1 MMMSSKLSKR
11 SISLLIALVLVMV
24 TASAIWGL
32 KLTAKQPERKPSQE
46 RAWKVEVM
54 TVAKQDHQPELTL
67 YGRVESPFETTLTA
81 ATTAYIEA
89 VPVREGM
96 LVQQGQVLV
105 KLDQRDLLL
114 KKNQREADILNIKA
128 KIATQNTRYQYDQ
141 RSLVE
146 EKKLLVIARNAVA
159 RQSSLKQ
166 RNLSSVTQLEEAKQG
181 EVRQALNVNK
191 MEQAIADHDNQ
202 LQQLQAQLKQAEA
215 LLAGTLL
222 DLERAT
228 VKAPLTGR
236 ISQVQVAPGA
246 RVKEGEPLLTL
257 YDVANLEVRAQL
269 PSRLLPRLKTQ
280 NPLIGQQV
288 LPDHTT
294 QKVDDNRSTTLVGI
308 LQGTLSE
315 VQGTLSEVTEAQVN
329 NRLSVQLDR
338 FAAAVSQ
345 GQGGVDGIFRI
356 TSTSLPN
363 LELGR
368 SVVLT
373 LQLPPVDDS
382 MAVPVTAVY
391 NNQRVFK
398 VVDNFLQSVSV
409 EKIGELKRE
418 GKEWALI
425 RSSQLQV
432 GDQLMITQIP
442 NAITGMKVQLTSTVV
457 NPVKK
462 QQPAKLLSNS

>member
-1 MMMSSKLSKR
+1 MNSRLSKR
-11 SISLLIALVLVMV
+11 SLSLLIAFILVMV
-24 TASAIWGL
+24 TASAIWVL
-32 KLTAKQPERKPSQE
+32 RLTAKQPERKASQD
-46 RAWKVEVM
+46 RTWKVEVM
-54 TVAKQDHQPELTL
+54 TVAKQDYQPELTL

-89 VPVREGM
+89 VPAREGM

-114 KKNQREADILNIKA
+114 KKSQREADILNIKA

-181 EVRQALNVNK
+181 EVQQALNVNK
-191 MEQAIADHDNQ
+191 MELAIADHDNQ

-215 LLAGTLL
+215 LLAETLL
-222 DLERAT
+222 DLERTT

-246 RVKEGEPLLTL
+246 RVKEGESLLTL

-280 NPLIGQQV
+280 FPLVGQQMQ
-288 LPDHTT
+288 PDHTT
-294 QKVDDNRSTTLVGI
+294 QAVDDNRSTALAGI
-308 LQGTLSE
+308 L
-315 VQGTLSEVTEAQVN
+315 QGTLSEVTEAQVN

-356 TSTSLPN
+356 TSDSLPN

-368 SVVLT
+368 SVVLN

-382 MAVPVTAVY
+382 VAVPVTAIY
-391 NNQRVFK
+391 NSQRVFK

-409 EKIGELKRE
+409 EKVGELKRE

-425 RSSQLQV
+425 RSTQLQV
-432 GDQLMITQIP
+432 GDQLMTTQIP

-457 NPVKK
+457 NQVKK
-462 QQPAKLLSNS
+462 QPANLLSNSRS